1 MVKEDIVEKGVV
13 AAIEDLKVLIADK
26 ILKTKQFNI
35 QGKIVKN
42 CLICQ
47 LNYILY
53 KIHQ

>member
-1 MVKEDIVEKGVV
+1 MVKEDTVEKEVV
-13 AAIEDLKVLIADK
+13 AAIEDHKFLIADK
-26 ILKTKQFNI
+26 ILKIKQSNI

-47 LNYILY
+47 IIYHRY